1 MFEFMR
7 GQCLYT
13 AHELE
18 RCITYSYGLYSVK
31 SLEDFGL
38 SNLFLMAVK
47 TFPFALDNPVWLGVV
62 HEGKVE
68 FGSDRQAETPKL
80 LVVKLFVVVDGD
92 L

>member
-38 SNLFLMAVK
+38 SNLILMAVK
-47 TFPFALDNPVWLGVV
+47 TFPFALDNPV
-62 HEGKVE
+62 
-68 FGSDRQAETPKL
+68 
-80 LVVKLFVVVDGD
+80 
-92 L
+92 